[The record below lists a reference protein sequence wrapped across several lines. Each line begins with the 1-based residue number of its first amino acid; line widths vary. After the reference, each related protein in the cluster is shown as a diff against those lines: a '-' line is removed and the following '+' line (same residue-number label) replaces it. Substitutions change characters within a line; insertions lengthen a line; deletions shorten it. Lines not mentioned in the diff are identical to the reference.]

1 MGKDKRGGAG
11 GVERQL
17 EVRQREGVVQA
28 LVVFVLPGQQG
39 VVQTQA
45 DLDSLVKADP
55 NRRRADVQPGLIRRR
70 LGRRGKVELKLH
82 GVS

>member
-17 EVRQREGVVQA
+17 EVRQPEGVIQA
-28 LVVFVLPGQQG
+28 LVVFVLPGLQG
-39 VVQTQA
+39 VVQIEA

-55 NRRRADVQPGLIRRR
+55 CGRRADVQPGAMQAGA
-70 LGRRGKVELKLH
+70 GRRGQVKQ
-82 GVS
+82 